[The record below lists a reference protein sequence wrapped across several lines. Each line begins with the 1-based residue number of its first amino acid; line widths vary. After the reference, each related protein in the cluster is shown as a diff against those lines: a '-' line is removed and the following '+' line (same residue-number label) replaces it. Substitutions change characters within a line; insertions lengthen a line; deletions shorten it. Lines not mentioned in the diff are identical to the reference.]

1 VVEEGLAPTEQAP
14 DREDD
19 GAPEEAVAEER
30 ARAKEVAELQA
41 RLRRALADLDNL
53 RKRYERELARE
64 RAAARAQAAGEWLP
78 VVDNLDRALLH
89 ADADLAGVVEGVRAV
104 RDQAVAVLARL
115 GFPRYEETG
124 EPFDPVR
131 HEAVG
136 LVEPRPDIRP
146 GTVVEVVR
154 PGYGTEE
161 AVLRPA
167 GVIVAS
173 GVE

>member
-1 VVEEGLAPTEQAP
+1 M
-14 DREDD
+14 
-19 GAPEEAVAEER
+19 AEER

-64 RAAARAQAAGEWLP
+64 RAAARAQAAAEWLP

-89 ADADLAGVVEGVRAV
+89 ADDDPAGVVEGVRAV

-136 LVEPRPDIRP
+136 VVAAPPDAGRAPSSRSSGPATGPRRRSCARP
-146 GTVVEVVR
+146 V
-154 PGYGTEE
+154 
-161 AVLRPA
+161 
-167 GVIVAS
+167 
-173 GVE
+173 